1 MISLDEATTYI
12 KFVLELKKD
21 RIFKIER
28 RLIRCGNWAM
38 KFEKIVAKVKLSEKE
53 SSSIGKRKGEREESS
68 IIIIKNVSWN
78 SLKVLACR

>member
-12 KFVLELKKD
+12 KFVLELKKE

-28 RLIRCGNWAM
+28 RLIRCGNW
-38 KFEKIVAKVKLSEKE
+38 ENSSEGKVKLSEKE